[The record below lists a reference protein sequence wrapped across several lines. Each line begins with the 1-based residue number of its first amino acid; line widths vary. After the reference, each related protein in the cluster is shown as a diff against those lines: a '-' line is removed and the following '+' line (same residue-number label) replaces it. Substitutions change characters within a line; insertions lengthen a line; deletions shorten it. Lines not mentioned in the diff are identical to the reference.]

1 MKLHLSNNN
10 FKEVSYLSTELEEKV
25 GMKIE
30 SYTFR
35 VEKGKIRELALAIG
49 DLKEEYLNGEAVPP
63 TFPTV
68 IDFWGGGSSSSEL
81 LNLNMKK
88 VLHGEQEY
96 EYFREIIPDEEI
108 TVHGVIEKAYTKASM
123 NFFVLRK
130 DYLDEQGETVLIS
143 RSTIIERH

>member
-1 MKLHLSNNN
+1 M
-10 FKEVSYLSTELEEKV
+10 STELEEKV

-35 VEKGKIRELALAIG
+35 IEKGKIRELALAIG

>member
-1 MKLHLSNNN
+1 M
-10 FKEVSYLSTELEEKV
+10 STELEEKV

-49 DLKEEYLNGEAVPP
+49 DLKEEYLNGEAVLP

-108 TVHGVIEKAYTKASM
+108 TVNGIIEKAYTKASM

-130 DYLDEQGETVLIS
+130 DYLDELGETVLIS

>member
-1 MKLHLSNNN
+1 M
-10 FKEVSYLSTELEEKV
+10 STELEEKV

-68 IDFWGGGSSSSEL
+68 IDFWGGDSSSSEL

-96 EYFREIIPDEEI
+96 EYFREIIPDEKI

-130 DYLDEQGETVLIS
+130 DYLDEHGETILIS

>member
-1 MKLHLSNNN
+1 M
-10 FKEVSYLSTELEEKV
+10 STELEEKV

-68 IDFWGGGSSSSEL
+68 IDFWGGDSSSSEL

>member
-1 MKLHLSNNN
+1 M
-10 FKEVSYLSTELEEKV
+10 STELEEKV

-68 IDFWGGGSSSSEL
+68 IDFWGGDSSSSEL
-81 LNLNMKK
+81 LDLNMKK

-96 EYFREIIPDEEI
+96 EYFREIIPDEKI

-130 DYLDEQGETVLIS
+130 DYLDEHGETILIS

>member
-1 MKLHLSNNN
+1 M
-10 FKEVSYLSTELEEKV
+10 STELEEKV

-68 IDFWGGGSSSSEL
+68 IDFWGGDSSSSEL

-96 EYFREIIPDEEI
+96 EYYREIIPDENI

-130 DYLDEQGETVLIS
+130 DYLDEHGETILIS

>member
-1 MKLHLSNNN
+1 M
-10 FKEVSYLSTELEEKV
+10 STGIEEKV
-25 GMKIE
+25 GLKLE
-30 SYTFR
+30 SYTFKIER
-35 VEKGKIRELALAIG
+35 GKIKELVRAIG

-63 TFPTV
+63 TFATV
-68 IDFWGGGSSSSEL
+68 IDFWGGGSSSAEI

-96 EYFREIIPDEEI
+96 EYFKEFNPDEVI
-108 TVHGVIEKAYTKASM
+108 TVNGVIEKAYTKANM

-130 DYLDEQGETVLIS
+130 DYLDQQGELILIS

>member
-1 MKLHLSNNN
+1 M
-10 FKEVSYLSTELEEKV
+10 SYLSTELEEKV

-49 DLKEEYLNGEAVPP
+49 DLKEEYLNGEAVLP

-108 TVHGVIEKAYTKASM
+108 TVNGIIEKAYTKASM

-130 DYLDEQGETVLIS
+130 DYLDELGETVLIS